1 MATKELQV
9 NQLGQDVDMS
19 SMEMV
24 MGAAGLAAGAANGT
38 KKFFPKKFGGIAK
51 SKPLPAAIR
60 KKRINFRLR
69 KLLSPKSPLM
79 VVNEMVGSVS
89 YNFIDAPAGGGMA
102 PGIPHLFTA
111 QCVVDD
117 QTFSGTGPSKQIAKN
132 ICAEHVIQYVVTK
145 KCNENRNKPP
155 VVDQQMA
162 DPNVQPSVPG
172 FGDDGT
178 APPGDGDA
186 PKYNRQIEDETPWLQ
201 LASLA
206 LFKLFND
213 WQAQGYV
220 IPAELLKNPNDP
232 NNPTNI
238 PQQAGQKPNQNPNP
252 VIKPEPGFNQN
263 PNPVIKPEP
272 GFYQNLKPW
281 VKPEPVIPK
290 QDVQMGHAPAPK
302 APKKAKEIPAN
313 PTDRHPVQ
321 LLNELKG
328 GVVFSVV
335 GTTGVTPNI
344 IFTMGCEVDGQQYQ
358 GVGRNK
364 KDAKKHCAMEALKAL
379 YNIQYPGTL
388 NAEVTA

>member
-145 KCNENRNKPP
+145 KCNENRNKP

-162 DPNVQPSVPG
+162 DPNVQPS
-172 FGDDGT
+172 
-178 APPGDGDA
+178 
-186 PKYNRQIEDETPWLQ
+186 IEDETPWLQ

-238 PQQAGQKPNQNPNP
+238 PQQG
-252 VIKPEPGFNQN
+252 G
-263 PNPVIKPEP
+263 
-272 GFYQNLKPW
+272 
-281 VKPEPVIPK
+281 

-302 APKKAKEIPAN
+302 APKKAKEIPPN

>member
-145 KCNENRNKPP
+145 KCNENRNKP

-162 DPNVQPSVPG
+162 DPNVQPSDESIEENAKP
-172 FGDDGT
+172 T
-178 APPGDGDA
+178 
-186 PKYNRQIEDETPWLQ
+186 IEDETPWLQ

-238 PQQAGQKPNQNPNP
+238 PQQG
-252 VIKPEPGFNQN
+252 G
-263 PNPVIKPEP
+263 
-272 GFYQNLKPW
+272 
-281 VKPEPVIPK
+281 

-302 APKKAKEIPAN
+302 APKKAKEIPPN

>member
-38 KKFFPKKFGGIAK
+38 KKPFFPKKFGGIAK

-79 VVNEMVGSVS
+79 VVNEMVGSVT

-145 KCNENRNKPP
+145 KCNENRNKPM
-155 VVDQQMA
+155 VQEMA
-162 DPNVQPSVPG
+162 QPDVKPNVDFGV
-172 FGDDGT
+172 GDDGT
-178 APPGDGDA
+178 APPGDDVTTKNGS
-186 PKYNRQIEDETPWLQ
+186 YNKQIEDETPWLQ

-238 PQQAGQKPNQNPNP
+238 PQQ
-252 VIKPEPGFNQN
+252 
-263 PNPVIKPEP
+263 
-272 GFYQNLKPW
+272 
-281 VKPEPVIPK
+281 
-290 QDVQMGHAPAPK
+290 DVPMTTAPPK
-302 APKKAKEIPAN
+302 APKKPKEIPTN

>member
-38 KKFFPKKFGGIAK
+38 KKPFFPKKFGGIAK

-79 VVNEMVGSVS
+79 VVNEMVGSVT

-145 KCNENRNKPP
+145 KCNENRNKPM
-155 VVDQQMA
+155 VQEMA
-162 DPNVQPSVPG
+162 EPDVKPNDESIEDNAKP
-172 FGDDGT
+172 T
-178 APPGDGDA
+178 
-186 PKYNRQIEDETPWLQ
+186 IEDETPWLQ

-238 PQQAGQKPNQNPNP
+238 PQQ
-252 VIKPEPGFNQN
+252 
-263 PNPVIKPEP
+263 
-272 GFYQNLKPW
+272 
-281 VKPEPVIPK
+281 
-290 QDVQMGHAPAPK
+290 DVPMTSAPPK
-302 APKKAKEIPAN
+302 APKKPKEIPTN

>member
-1 MATKELQV
+1 MGITETGVASLEGQTNFSPKLKSHKLLKLVNRPSTTHQIMPYKNQTGTPGTKQQTNGSAMATKELGKPIPA
-9 NQLGQDVDMS
+9 LGGDV
-19 SMEMV
+19 V
-24 MGAAGLAAGAANGT
+24 MDDAFGTDGAVEEAG
-38 KKFFPKKFGGIAK
+38 KKGFFKGKFGGIQK
-51 SKPLPAAIR
+51 QKPVSAAIR
-60 KKRINFRLR
+60 KKRMNFRLR
-69 KLLSPKSPLM
+69 KVLTPR
-79 VVNEMVGSVS
+79 
-89 YNFIDAPAGGGMA
+89 
-102 PGIPHLFTA
+102 IPHLFTA
-111 QCVVDD
+111 QCVIEGE
-117 QTFSGTGPSKQIAKN
+117 TFSGTGPSKQIAKN
-132 ICAEHVIQYVVTK
+132 ICAEHVVQYVVTK
-145 KCNENRNKPP
+145 KCTESKVKVVPTDPESKPP
-155 VVDQQMA
+155 M
-162 DPNVQPSVPG
+162 
-172 FGDDGT
+172 
-178 APPGDGDA
+178 
-186 PKYNRQIEDETPWLQ
+186 EDETPWLQ

-213 WQAQGYV
+213 WQAQGFV

-238 PQQAGQKPNQNPNP
+238 PQQDVPMTAAP
-252 VIKPEPGFNQN
+252 
-263 PNPVIKPEP
+263 
-272 GFYQNLKPW
+272 
-281 VKPEPVIPK
+281 PK
-290 QDVQMGHAPAPK
+290 V
-302 APKKAKEIPAN
+302 PKKPKEIPTN